1 MTLAGEAVIIWTATG
16 LSVIAMS
23 VAEKNGEEC
32 STLASTYNLV
42 YDAYG
47 LVLISSTL
55 CSRYVS
61 MKEYDVEERDSRI
74 HKRKCLFCLLPTNCN
89 DILIGYLKEK
99 CLCWNYYWSR
109 RQL

>member
-23 VAEKNGEEC
+23 LTEKMGK
-32 STLASTYNLV
+32 SVHIGFPYNLV

-61 MKEYDVEERDSRI
+61 MKEYDVEERDSRP
-74 HKRKCLFCLLPTNCN
+74 HK
-89 DILIGYLKEK
+89 
-99 CLCWNYYWSR
+99 
-109 RQL
+109 

>member
-23 VAEKNGEEC
+23 ALKNGEEC

-61 MKEYDVEERDSRI
+61 MKEYDVEERDSRP
-74 HKRKCLFCLLPTNCN
+74 HK
-89 DILIGYLKEK
+89 
-99 CLCWNYYWSR
+99 
-109 RQL
+109 

>member
-23 VAEKNGEEC
+23 ALKNGEEC

-47 LVLISSTL
+47 PRSYIFYVMFSL
-55 CSRYVS
+55 CFY
-61 MKEYDVEERDSRI
+61 EGI
-74 HKRKCLFCLLPTNCN
+74 
-89 DILIGYLKEK
+89 
-99 CLCWNYYWSR
+99 
-109 RQL
+109 